1 MVRTGADRSGCST
14 GSEAG
19 AGDFAPELFFADDPG
34 FPGSLLI
41 AVISH
46 SIRELHPFREKLR
59 YPSKRS
65 QPIVNE
71 IPTGQGSSAAPSCS
85 ELVASL
91 PVLRRSVA
99 RHHACDRQCH

>member
-46 SIRELHPFREKLR
+46 SIRELHPFREK
-59 YPSKRS
+59 
-65 QPIVNE
+65 
-71 IPTGQGSSAAPSCS
+71 
-85 ELVASL
+85 ASL
-91 PVLRRSVA
+91 PEQKVATNRERDSHGTRFQCRS
-99 RHHACDRQCH
+99 